1 MKGRGAIILVIILL
15 ILGSPI
21 KSLAQ
26 DKGNDKSKLIISADC
41 PPVYFNH
48 IYIVVDDNTY
58 NEIKNSEFIQ
68 NEFGG
73 LTEDT
78 TTTEKGEKYNAGY
91 LIGRKSYIEFFNSQG
106 LEGAKEGTVGIGF
119 STQKNGDLEI
129 IYDRFNSEFGDTVVK
144 NLREFVDGEAKYPW
158 FNLVSSISEDNK
170 LPFSCWVM
178 EMHPLHLSFFG
189 AAPDSNGIISRE
201 AYWEAANKKITE
213 FTGKPYIPEKCFDDI
228 ISLNLVLTKNELN
241 RFEKELSACGYIKS
255 EEGTG
260 AVFNGQGVEIKVEL
274 QAEPAYRISSLTFTL
289 ENHLDEL
296 IDISFGKNAKLV
308 ITSSGLGEWQFGEQ

>member
-1 MKGRGAIILVIILL
+1 MKERETIILL
-15 ILGSPI
+15 ILLLILCSPI

-26 DKGNDKSKLIISADC
+26 DKGNDKSKLINSADC

-58 NEIKNSEFIQ
+58 NEIKNSEFIK

-73 LTEDT
+73 LSEDT
-78 TTTEKGEKYNAGY
+78 TTTEKGVKYNAGY
-91 LIGRKSYIEFFNSQG
+91 LIGRKSYIEFFNSRG

-129 IYDRFNSEFGDTVVK
+129 IYNRFNSEFGDTAVK
-144 NLREFVDGEAKYPW
+144 DLREFVDGEAKYPW
-158 FNLVSSISEDNK
+158 FNIVSSITEDNK
-170 LPFSCWVM
+170 LPFTCWVM

-201 AYWEAANKKITE
+201 AYWQAANKKITK
-213 FTGKPYIPEKCFDDI
+213 FSGKPYIPEKCFNDI
-228 ISLNLVLTKNELN
+228 ISLNLVLTKSELD

-255 EEGTG
+255 EEGPGTIFRG
-260 AVFNGQGVEIKVEL
+260 PGIEIKVEL
-274 QAEPAYRISSLTFTL
+274 QAEPTYRISSLTFTF

-296 IDISFGKNAKLV
+296 IDISFGKNAKLSF
-308 ITSSGLGEWQFGEQ
+308 TSGALGEWQFGEQ